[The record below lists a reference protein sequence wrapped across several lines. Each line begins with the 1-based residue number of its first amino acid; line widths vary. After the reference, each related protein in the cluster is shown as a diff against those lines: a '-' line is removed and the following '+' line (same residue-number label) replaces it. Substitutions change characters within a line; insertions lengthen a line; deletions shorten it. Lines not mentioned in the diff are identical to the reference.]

1 MGCENPLRPTALVQL
16 DNIFA
21 YIAVHSQPSAHPVIA
36 RIKGSIDQLADFPYS
51 GRASEIADIRE
62 LPIVRYPY
70 IVFYAV
76 DEPADEV
83 LILRVR
89 PTSQDPA
96 HHLD

>member
-1 MGCENPLRPTALVQL
+1 VKIRYRPNALAQL

-21 YIAVHSQPSAHPVIA
+21 YIAVHSQPSAHRVIA
-36 RIKGSIDQLADFPYS
+36 RIKRSIDQLADFPYS
-51 GRASEIADIRE
+51 GRPSEIPDIRE

-70 IVFYAV
+70 IVFYTV
-76 DEPADEV
+76 DAPADEV

-89 PTSQDPA
+89 HTSRDPA

>member
-1 MGCENPLRPTALVQL
+1 VKIRYRPNALAQL

-21 YIAVHSQPSAHPVIA
+21 YIAVHSQPSAHRVIA
-36 RIKGSIDQLADFPYS
+36 RIKRSIDQLADFPYS
-51 GRASEIADIRE
+51 GRRSEIADIRE

-76 DEPADEV
+76 DEPADQA

-89 PTSQDPA
+89 HTSQDPA
-96 HHLD
+96 HHLDD